1 MPLAP
6 EPGRELD
13 QALQNAAVENRRA
26 ARAAE
31 IATRHE
37 MQMASATGGMRGF
50 HTRMASVHRQVEQQH
65 RTAARIHSAHA
76 DRLRRW
82 GEGSVD
88 GSKAQ
93 SGFMD
98 AVAEALGASGAA
110 LTLFGPD
117 EAETLAAA
125 SNPASKS
132 AQRLE
137 FTLGQG
143 PAHETVRCCGP
154 ITAAGRQMAQSWP
167 IYGPAVERL
176 GIRAVAAVP
185 VATAGAHLGALTVF
199 DPPRTLDADLETFQ
213 AAADTLAVSLLSP
226 WGGAQDGQEPAN
238 WPPLLGQGDP
248 WAVVNQAAGMVSVQ
262 LRCGTADALALIKAH
277 AYAENQPVDEVAAAI
292 VDRELRLN

>member
-1 MPLAP
+1 MPLPP

-13 QALQNAAVENRRA
+13 KALQNAAVEDRRA
-26 ARAAE
+26 TRAAE

-37 MQMASATGGMRGF
+37 MQLANAAEGMQPF
-50 HTRMASVHRQVEQQH
+50 HTRMALMHRQVEQQH
-65 RTAARIHSAHA
+65 RTAARIHGAHA

-82 GEGSVD
+82 SEGSVD
-88 GSKAQ
+88 DPRAQ
-93 SGFMD
+93 SGFME
-98 AVAEALGASGAA
+98 AVAETLGASGAA

-125 SNPASKS
+125 SNPASKT

-143 PAHETVRCCGP
+143 PAHEAVQLCRP
-154 ITAAGRQMAQSWP
+154 VTAAGKQMAEAWP
-167 IYGPAVERL
+167 IYGPAVEQL

-185 VATAGAHLGALTVF
+185 VAAAGAYLGALTVF
-199 DPPRTLDADLETFQ
+199 DPPRAHDGPDVETFE

-226 WGGAQDGQEPAN
+226 WGAPDGEEPTG
-238 WPPLLGQGDP
+238 WPTILGPGDP

-262 LRCGTADALALIKAH
+262 LRCGAADALTLIKAH

-292 VDRELRLN
+292 VDRTLRLN